1 MASILS
7 SVTASQ
13 APKVVDLISNFGG
26 GSRMAGN
33 SEIGKDGDNGEIDVS
48 NQFVDASSQALGY
61 DLRSKGAI
69 PPPIADYSKI
79 DKEKGSSTFLSK
91 SVESNLKRS
100 FGDSF
105 KGRGNG
111 RIAKKKDGK
120 KEVKEFLIP
129 KSGSGPNLVSC
140 EADTVMLEDENLL
153 GQPLDAH
160 FDPMKPDNPPIVSFD
175 PKVDVKIEG
184 EAASKDVDAQK
195 LDSEMGEAD
204 KELRSGDVAPIPIP
218 FAELPSD
225 FKFGAGSFDGGG
237 SGLRGGGRGFAM
249 RGGGRSGG
257 FGGRSGGFGG
267 RSGGFGGR
275 SGGFGGRGA
284 VNGGRGGVFRFGNS
298 NRASGDPLSVPMES
312 VAVENSEGG
321 KKEGGVSQVA
331 NAWSTKGVTL
341 ADKIRGNTDSK
352 IVLSFKPPVVLDD
365 GRTAI
370 RFSKR
375 VVMEGAKANP
385 LLLVAHFVGVKLPFF
400 MVNNNLTRMWK
411 QNGLIDVA
419 SNYDGFYLLKFNSE
433 EGMNFVIDN
442 GPWMI
447 NGMPLFVR
455 KWEPGVFL
463 GKPELKALPLWVNL
477 HGVPLEVW
485 NVQGLSELASG
496 IGKPLALDRAT
507 EERCLKQA
515 GRVGFARVLVEVY
528 ADKVLPDEVIGLVPS
543 LDGKSE
549 KEVIICV
556 EYKWKPSRCSHCA
569 LFGHSYGN
577 CRVRPLSDDEK
588 VANLKKATVV
598 GDDGFQVV
606 GKNNKATQVRN
617 GGGSNQ
623 QVSTKKWVNQRFG
636 GQGSSGSQGILR
648 QPRSAQNVGDGQQ
661 KSGGMEWQAKGSV
674 GAKQGQQLG
683 GQNLRSF
690 HAGQS
695 SGVVKEAVGQGT
707 VERRVEQKKTIAK
720 KPILSGKEGGRVGND
735 GKASVSKKVVDSSG
749 SILEEVGGVETLN
762 KFDALNDLDE
772 DGDDQAWFFDKEE
785 VNKHHEAGVR
795 PPDHVLAKW
804 SKEQL
809 NYYFQ
814 LASDMDVVSNDEAPD
829 FMKWE
834 EVEARRGGRKRFPM
848 FKVAIWNIRGLNV
861 ASKRNE
867 VRHLISVQRLDVCVV
882 VETKV
887 CRNKLAGVCGDL
899 FGSWEWASNNGVCRG
914 RTRIIVGWNPNVVK
928 IEAFEFFD
936 QVIHCRLFHLVMGK
950 SFHCSFVYAANDTV
964 ERRVL
969 WDCIAR
975 HKVFVKGEAW
985 VVMGDFNVSLDPSDS
1000 SRGTSYVTR
1009 AMNDFRECLNGADL
1023 FDLNQSGLKFTW
1035 IQSRLLLLVLDRI
1048 LCNLGFLG
1056 LFPLAAASF
1065 LPYGLS
1071 DHSPAVLSV
1080 SLGVRVKA
1088 KSFKFNNHLVDSPDF
1103 LSVVENCWSKKV
1115 EGCLMFSV
1123 VTKLKELKKGVRKL
1137 NLKHGDVFKNVEKF
1151 RGELDRAQTDMDLDP
1166 DNGEVRLEGA
1176 VYLKALKDALVAEE
1190 KFLRQRSK
1198 VKWLREGD
1206 SNTAYFHKVV
1216 KVNFNRS
1223 RIVEVEDMSGNRFV
1237 GLSVAEQFVSHFKS
1251 ILGTSDSVSS
1261 IVDPDSLFVRK
1272 LSKHQADFMVRPVS
1286 DCEIRDAI
1294 FDIDDV
1300 KAPGP
1305 DGFSSCFFKKAWPV
1319 VGSEVC
1325 AAVRQ
1330 FFDNGKLLR
1339 EVNSTVIALVPKSQT
1354 PRNVADFRPIACC
1367 NVLFKCISKIIV
1379 QRMKGSL
1386 GGLVDVNQSA
1396 FIPNRQI
1403 SDNILLAQELMRGYH
1418 LQRGIKR
1425 CAFKIDIQ
1433 KAYDTVNWSFL
1444 EFILMRFGFHP
1455 CMVHWIMMCVTSA
1468 SFSIRVNGEQCGHFQ
1483 GMRGI
1488 RQGDPL
1494 SPYLFTLVME
1504 VLTLMVKRRVMNA
1517 DGFKFHPK
1525 CEKLGITHLCF
1536 ADDLLMF
1543 CHGDVESVNVL
1554 KSALFE
1560 FSEVSGLKPSLG
1572 KSTSFLGNVVG
1583 RNREEIMRILP
1594 FKLGVLLVR
1603 YLGVPLL
1610 STKLFHKDC
1619 AGLID
1624 KIKKRVSDWKNK
1636 SLSFAGRLQLINSVL
1651 SSISVY
1657 WASLFLLPVSVV
1669 KEIEKL
1675 MRRFLWSSGDA
1686 IKGKAKVSWKEV
1698 CLPKGKGGLGIKS
1711 LKCWNKALLAKQI
1724 WKLIDNG
1731 ESVWVKWMHEYRLKG
1746 RNFWEVG
1753 AIHDASWFWR
1763 KVVHIRGM
1771 FREQFVHVLG
1781 VGRRTSVWFD
1791 NWHPAGPLCNF
1802 ISKRDIYAARLSLD
1816 LRVCDMVVDGLW
1828 VWPIEIWIKYGN
1840 ILQMYMPRL
1849 IANTW
1854 DKLRWKSRKGAC
1866 VDFDVAAVWSDLFED
1881 FNDFRWANL
1890 IWFSHGIPRHAF
1902 ILWLAIKER
1911 LRTLDRLNCWGL
1923 IQNPICVLCNDG
1935 VESHDHLFV
1944 DCCYVQEVW
1953 RCCEGLSGIEGL
1965 IFSCSGSHNSWMN
1978 VIGCLCNRP
1987 INKSIWSVVQRLLL
2001 AAVVYFVWQE
2011 RNYRLHQAKCRS
2023 AVLLARQIIEL
2034 IKLKLLGLR
2043 VKNSVQVKKVAEIW
2057 NLGLDCRGLDADFC
2071 FKELG

>member
-1 MASILS
+1 MS
-7 SVTASQ
+7 
-13 APKVVDLISNFGG
+13 
-26 GSRMAGN
+26 
-33 SEIGKDGDNGEIDVS
+33 
-48 NQFVDASSQALGY
+48 
-61 DLRSKGAI
+61 
-69 PPPIADYSKI
+69 
-79 DKEKGSSTFLSK
+79 
-91 SVESNLKRS
+91 
-100 FGDSF
+100 
-105 KGRGNG
+105 
-111 RIAKKKDGK
+111 
-120 KEVKEFLIP
+120 
-129 KSGSGPNLVSC
+129 
-140 EADTVMLEDENLL
+140 
-153 GQPLDAH
+153 
-160 FDPMKPDNPPIVSFD
+160 
-175 PKVDVKIEG
+175 
-184 EAASKDVDAQK
+184 
-195 LDSEMGEAD
+195 
-204 KELRSGDVAPIPIP
+204 
-218 FAELPSD
+218 
-225 FKFGAGSFDGGG
+225 
-237 SGLRGGGRGFAM
+237 
-249 RGGGRSGG
+249 
-257 FGGRSGGFGG
+257 
-267 RSGGFGGR
+267 
-275 SGGFGGRGA
+275 
-284 VNGGRGGVFRFGNS
+284 GGRGGGARFATPS
-298 NRASGDPLSVPMES
+298 RFASDES
-312 VAVENSEGG
+312 AKGG
-321 KKEGGVSQVA
+321 KTDDASPVV
-331 NAWSTKGVTL
+331 NAWSTRGVTL
-341 ADKIRGNTDSK
+341 ADKIKGNSESK
-352 IVLSFKPPVVLDD
+352 IVLNFKPPIVLND

-370 RFSKR
+370 RFSKE
-375 VVMEGAKANP
+375 VIMEGVKANP
-385 LLLVAHFVGVKLPFF
+385 LLLVANFVGVRMPFF
-400 MVNNNLTRMWK
+400 VVNNNLNRMWK
-411 QNGLIDVA
+411 RNGLVDVA
-419 SNYDGFYLLKFNSE
+419 SNYEGFYLLKFNNE
-433 EGMNFVIDN
+433 EGMKFVIDN

-447 NGMPLFVR
+447 NGVPLFVR
-455 KWEPGVFL
+455 KWVPGMCF
-463 GKPELKALPLWVNL
+463 GKPELNVLPLWVNL

-485 NVQGLSELASG
+485 NARGLSELASG
-496 IGKPLALDRAT
+496 IGVPLTLDRAT

-515 GRVGFARVLVEVY
+515 GRVGFARVLVEVS
-528 ADKVLPDEVIGLVPS
+528 AEKILPDEIIGLIPS
-543 LDGKSE
+543 LDGGAE
-549 KEVIICV
+549 KEVRIRV
-556 EYKWKPSRCSHCA
+556 EYKWKPSRCSHCS
-569 LFGHSYGN
+569 LFGHTFDG
-577 CRVRPLSDDEK
+577 CGVRPLSDEEK
-588 VANLKKATVV
+588 AAKLKKNEPSPVKGNV
-598 GDDGFQVV
+598 DDGFQVV
-606 GKNNKATQVRN
+606 GKKNKPVQVRKN
-617 GGGSNQ
+617 GGVNQ
-623 QVSTKKWVNQRFG
+623 QLSTKSWVNQRFG
-636 GQGSSGSQGILR
+636 GQNPSGTQGILR
-648 QPRSAQNVGDGQQ
+648 QPFSTQKLSVGQQ
-661 KSGGMEWQAKGSV
+661 KSGGMGWQVKGTS
-674 GAKQGQQLG
+674 GAKTGAAA
-683 GQNLRSF
+683 RWAESDF
-690 HAGQS
+690 S
-695 SGVVKEAVGQGT
+695 SGVGKEQVVKGKDESLVEQQKIVKEEPVLGVKEGGKLVNDVKLDVPKKDVGGSSGSGFEAVGG
-707 VERRVEQKKTIAK
+707 
-720 KPILSGKEGGRVGND
+720 
-735 GKASVSKKVVDSSG
+735 VVTS
-749 SILEEVGGVETLN
+749 N
-762 KFDALNDLDE
+762 KFDVLNNMEDDE
-772 DGDDQAWFFDKEE
+772 DEQAWRFDKEE
-785 VNKHHEAGVR
+785 VNKFLEAGTR

-804 SKEQL
+804 SNEQL

-834 EVEARRGGRKRFPM
+834 EVEVRRR
-848 FKVAIWNIRGLNV
+848 VAIWNIRGLNV
-861 ASKRNE
+861 ASKRKE

-887 CRNKLAGVCGDL
+887 CRNKLPGVCSDL
-899 FGSWEWASNNGVCRG
+899 FGSWEWTSNNGVCRG

-936 QVIHCRLFHLVMGK
+936 QVIHCRLFHLDSGR
-950 SFHCSFVYAANDTV
+950 SFHCSFVYAANDAV

-1023 FDLNQSGLKFTW
+1023 FDLNQTGLKFTW
-1035 IQSRLLLLVLDRI
+1035 IQKPLASSSCGLLKKLDRI
-1048 LCNLGFLG
+1048 LCNLGFLE

-1080 SLGVRVKA
+1080 SFGVRVKA

-1137 NLKHGDVFKNVEKF
+1137 NCKHGDVFKNVEKF

-1166 DNGEVRLEGA
+1166 DNGEVRFEGA

-1206 SNTAYFHKVV
+1206 SNTTYFHKVV
-1216 KVNFNRS
+1216 KMNFNRS
-1223 RIVEVEDMSGNRFV
+1223 RIVEVEDMCGNRFV
-1237 GLSVAEQFVSHFKS
+1237 GSSVAEQFVNHFKS

-1286 DCEIRDAI
+1286 DREVREAI
-1294 FDIDDV
+1294 FDIDDI

-1330 FFDNGKLLR
+1330 FFDNGKLLG
-1339 EVNSTVIALVPKSQT
+1339 EVNSTVIALVPKSKT
-1354 PRNVADFRPIACC
+1354 PKNVADFRPIACC

-1418 LQRGIKR
+1418 LQRGVKR

-1468 SFSIRVNGEQCGHFQ
+1468 SFSIRVNGEQCGHFR

-1504 VLTLMVKRRVMNA
+1504 VLTLMVKRKVMNA

-1594 FKLGVLLVR
+1594 FKLGVLPVR

-1624 KIKKRVSDWKNK
+1624 KIKKRVLDWKNK

-1698 CLPKGKGGLGIKS
+1698 CLPKGKGGLGIRS

-1746 RNFWEVG
+1746 QNFWAVG

-1763 KVVHIRGM
+1763 KVVRIRGM

-1781 VGRRTSVWFD
+1781 DGKRTSLWFD
-1791 NWHPAGPLCNF
+1791 AWHPAGPLCNF

-1828 VWPIEIWIKYGN
+1828 VWPLEIWIKYGN
-1840 ILQMYMPRL
+1840 ILQVHMPRL
-1849 IANTW
+1849 IDNTW
-1854 DKLRWKSRKGAC
+1854 DKLCWKSRKGVC
-1866 VDFDVAAVWSDLFED
+1866 VDFDVAAVWSDFFED

-1911 LRTLDRLNCWGL
+1911 LRTFDRLNCWGL
-1923 IQNPICVLCNDG
+1923 IQNSICVLCNDE
-1935 VESHDHLFV
+1935 VESHNHLFV
-1944 DCCYVQEVW
+1944 DCGYVQEVW
-1953 RCCEGLSGIEGL
+1953 RCCEGLSGIEGV
-1965 IFSCSGSHNSWMN
+1965 IFSFSGSHNSWAN
-1978 VIGCLCNRP
+1978 VIACLCNRP

-2011 RNYRLHQAKCRS
+2011 KNHRFHQAKCRS

-2034 IKLKLLGLR
+2034 IKLKLLGLK
-2043 VKNSVQVKKVAEIW
+2043 VKKSAQVKKVAEIW
-2057 NLGLDCRGLDADFC
+2057 NLGLVCRGLDADFC
-2071 FKELG
+2071 FKELE